1 MNLSSSRTLHGEVNL
16 CAILGINIAEEVH
29 VNKFCHSMKN
39 AKECFGLYQKGGI
52 FATHI
57 SNKQPKGLYLPHE
70 RQTRKN
76 LFIQTTTFYRWSE
89 VGRNIL
95 TRWSS
100 SFSSAGKILYLLCL
114 IWVAIWKDTE
124 VWFCNASRQSCL
136 WVAQCHKTILICKWS
151 FLLTRFH
158 SHPFINLVTHFL
170 SKVRFCWTEVK
181 LLCISVHP

>member
-1 MNLSSSRTLHGEVNL
+1 MFWTVS
-16 CAILGINIAEEVH
+16 EERRIC
-29 VNKFCHSMKN
+29 NST
-39 AKECFGLYQKGGI
+39 Y
-52 FATHI
+52 I

-124 VWFCNASRQSCL
+124 VWFCNACRQSFS
-136 WVAQCHKTILICKWS
+136 WVAQCHKTILVCTWS

-158 SHPFINLVTHFL
+158 SHLFINLVIHFL
-170 SKVRFCWTEVK
+170 SKARFCWTEVK
-181 LLCISVHP
+181 LLCIFVCP